1 MINKISEFEKKI
13 KVKLNNKSLL
23 VKALTH
29 KSANMNSNN
38 EKLEFLGD
46 RVIGIILSEEL
57 YNLYPNVNATYRQQD
72 LNYLEFF
79 VDDDFSGIDGENNI
93 VIKIDDGKPLIFEY
107 NIHQKR
113 VYYPF
118 DDQFNSGSHTLHIT
132 AKDNVGNE
140 NIIRGSFQIK

>member
-1 MINKISEFEKKI
+1 M
-13 KVKLNNKSLL
+13 
-23 VKALTH
+23 
-29 KSANMNSNN
+29 
-38 EKLEFLGD
+38 
-46 RVIGIILSEEL
+46 
-57 YNLYPNVNATYRQQD
+57 
-72 LNYLEFF
+72 
-79 VDDDFSGIDGENNI
+79 
-93 VIKIDDGKPLIFEY
+93 IKIDDGKPLIFEY